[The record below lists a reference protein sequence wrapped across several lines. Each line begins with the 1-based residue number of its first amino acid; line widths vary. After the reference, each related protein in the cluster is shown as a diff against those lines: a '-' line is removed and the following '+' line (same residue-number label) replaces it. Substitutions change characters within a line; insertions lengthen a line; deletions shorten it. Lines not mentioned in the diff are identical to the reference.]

1 MKIKKFNI
9 IAKNVIETEI
19 TSLRKLKQNINISFE
34 KAVKTILNC
43 KNGKI
48 IIKPTKHLKKATTN
62 GSRSS
67 ERNLTHV
74 TNPAADKFPIVVKIN
89 TWITVVA

>member
-43 KNGKI
+43 KNGKRR
-48 IIKPTKHLKKATTN
+48 IIKQSIRIK
-62 GSRSS
+62 
-67 ERNLTHV
+67 
-74 TNPAADKFPIVVKIN
+74 
-89 TWITVVA
+89 